1 MAAMGR
7 DERVFVPAQRAVEVL
22 APMATAEAPS
32 ATVRRT
38 YGAALTQL
46 GFIQLR
52 QSQEAQAAKTLDAAR
67 NTLRSIDGLTTDADA
82 MANYALTSAWQVDA
96 LVSLGRNA
104 DARQVGE
111 EGRHAATQVL
121 ERHPTHMLALR
132 GRALTVSG
140 LANLAEQEL
149 RHAER
154 LTLADAF
161 TADWALVTRID
172 PLQRDRLEQPVR
184 R

>member
-1 MAAMGR
+1 MRWAATS
-7 DERVFVPAQRAVEVL
+7 RVFVPAQRAVEVL
-22 APMATAEAPS
+22 APMATAAAPS

-82 MANYALTSAWQVDA
+82 MANYAITSAWQVDA
-96 LVSLGRNA
+96 LVS
-104 DARQVGE
+104 ARPQ
-111 EGRHAATQVL
+111 RRCARRSATKAAMPPRRCSSATRRTCWRCAGV
-121 ERHPTHMLALR
+121 R
-132 GRALTVSG
+132 LTVSG

-154 LTLADAF
+154 LALADAF
-161 TADWALVTRID
+161 TRRLGPGHAHRPV
-172 PLQRDRLEQPVR
+172 QRDRLEQPVR